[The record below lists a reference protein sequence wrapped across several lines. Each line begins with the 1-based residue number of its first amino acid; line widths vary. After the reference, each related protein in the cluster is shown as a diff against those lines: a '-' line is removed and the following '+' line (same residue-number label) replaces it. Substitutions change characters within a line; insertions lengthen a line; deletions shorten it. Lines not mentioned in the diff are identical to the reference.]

1 MAAKKDLTRETVL
14 ARLRAHESG
23 FRSAGVGAL
32 FLFGSVAR
40 DSAQPDSDID
50 LFLDPAHDQFN
61 LLDLVGVQQ
70 QAADILGSNVD
81 VMTRRGIN
89 RHRRSVIETDAVQVF

>member
-1 MAAKKDLTRETVL
+1 MAANTNLKRETVL

-40 DSAQPDSDID
+40 DSAKPNSDID
-50 LFLDPAHDQFN
+50 LFLDPAHDDFDM
-61 LLDLVGVQQ
+61 LDLVGVQQ
-70 QAADILGSNVD
+70 QAMEILGSSVD
-81 VMTRRGIN
+81 VMTRHGIN
-89 RHRRSVIETDAVQVF
+89 RHRRKAIETDTVQVF